1 MAGLKAVFGR
11 AEAKLKDLLGDK
23 HICDYMAQMYPGDKE
38 KLQLAEQVKKLV
50 PLTHTKEPGLQ
61 FRIVSLMN
69 ISLCKHVHYA
79 PQHVARTFPHR
90 QLMT

>member
-11 AEAKLKDLLGDK
+11 AEARLKGLLGEK
-23 HICDYMAQMYPGDKE
+23 HICEYIEQTYPGEKE
-38 KLQLAEQVKKLV
+38 KLALAEQVKKLV
-50 PLTHTKEPGLQ
+50 PLTNTKEPGLQ

-79 PQHVARTFPHR
+79 PQHVARTSR
-90 QLMT
+90 LELRMT

>member
-11 AEAKLKDLLGDK
+11 AEAKLKALLGDK
-23 HICDYMAQMYPGDKE
+23 HICDYVEQMYP
-38 KLQLAEQVKKLV
+38 EQVKKLV
-50 PLTHTKEPGLQ
+50 PLTNTKEPGLQ